1 MGKVSEMEQTKKI
14 ILASASPRRKELLEK
29 MGLAFEIITSQVE
42 ENIENGPYSKEL
54 VENLA
59 LEKALDVSRQV
70 KTPALIIGADTVVV
84 IDGIILGKPKD
95 KNDAVRILG
104 LLSGRTHTVVTS
116 IAIIDTKTNTKSVES
131 VESKVTFKK
140 LSLKEVEDYIATG
153 EPMDKAGAYG
163 IQGYASSFITSI
175 CGCYTNVVGIS
186 TYKLSEMLK
195 GLTSKCC

>member
-1 MGKVSEMEQTKKI
+1 MKQNKKI

-29 MGLAFEIITSQVE
+29 MGLEFEIITSDVE

-95 KNDAVRILG
+95 KYDAVRILG

-116 IAIIDTKTNTKSVES
+116 IAIIDTKKNTKTVES

-195 GLTSKCC
+195 KFT

>member
-95 KNDAVRILG
+95 KYDAVRILG

-116 IAIIDTKTNTKSVES
+116 IAIIDTKKNTKTVES

-195 GLTSKCC
+195 KFT

>member
-1 MGKVSEMEQTKKI
+1 MKQIKKI

-29 MGLAFEIITSQVE
+29 MGLEFEIITSEVE
-42 ENIENGPYSKEL
+42 ENIENGPYSKDL

-59 LEKALDVSRQV
+59 LEKALDVSKKV
-70 KTPALIIGADTVVV
+70 NSPAFIIGADTVVV

-95 KNDAVRILG
+95 KDDAVRILS

-116 IAIIDTKTNTKSVES
+116 IAVIDTEKHTQSIES
-131 VESKVTFKK
+131 VESKVTFKE
-140 LSLKEVEDYIATG
+140 LSLKEMEDYIATG

-195 GLTSKCC
+195 ELF

>member
-195 GLTSKCC
+195 KFT